1 MSDGMHTDH
10 RQRMRNRIMNA
21 GIAKLEPHE
30 VLEYLL
36 YAFIPRKDTNGIAH
50 TLIKEFG
57 SLPAV
62 FNASPEHLRKVPGMT
77 DNASLF
83 ISVFADIARK
93 YVVLAQS
100 AEKKV
105 LSTPAAVSDYLG
117 KQFIG
122 LNEERVYA
130 VALDNAYRVI
140 SQKDWTNNNPA
151 SVDINPKDIVVFA
164 QACKAVS
171 VIIAHNHPGGIVTPS
186 QEDIDLTRDIYF
198 ALDIMGFEL
207 NDHMIF
213 NDKNNCY
220 SFQQNGYIAI
230 WQKELK
236 DFKEGLLHL

>member
-1 MSDGMHTDH
+1 
-10 RQRMRNRIMNA
+10 MRNRIMNV
-21 GIAKLEPHE
+21 GIDNLEPHE

-50 TLIKEFG
+50 NLIKEFG

-62 FNASPEHLRKVPGMT
+62 FNASPEHLRKVSGMT

-83 ISVFADIARK
+83 ISVFADISRK

-100 AEKKV
+100 AKKTV
-105 LSTPAAVSDYLG
+105 LKTPFDVRNYLG
-117 KQFIG
+117 KQFLG

-140 SQKDWTNNNPA
+140 SQKSWTNKNPA

-171 VIIAHNHPGGIVTPS
+171 VIIAHNHPGGTVIPS
-186 QEDIDLTRDIYF
+186 TDDIDMTRQIYI
-198 ALDIMGFEL
+198 ALATMGLEL
-207 NDHMIF
+207 NEHMIF
-213 NDKNNCY
+213 NDKNNYY
-220 SFQQNGYIAI
+220 SFQQHSYFST

-236 DFKEGLLHL
+236 DFKDGLLHL